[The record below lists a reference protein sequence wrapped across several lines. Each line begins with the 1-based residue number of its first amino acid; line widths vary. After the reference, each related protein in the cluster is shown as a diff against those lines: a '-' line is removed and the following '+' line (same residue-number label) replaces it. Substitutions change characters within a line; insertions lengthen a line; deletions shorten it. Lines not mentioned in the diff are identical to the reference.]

1 MRQATQHRQ
10 DFDGGVSSDGSDSKQ
25 GPETR
30 QTEKKV
36 HWAVTK
42 GLWGKGKKKG
52 GGHTAIRAMR
62 NWHGN
67 WRLAFVRLYALCLC
81 ACYHLCV
88 IVICYCY
95 YLFTLGKILD

>member
-67 WRLAFVRLYALCLC
+67 WRLFGSMLYVYVPVIICVLSLS
-81 ACYHLCV
+81 V
-88 IVICYCY
+88 IVIIC
-95 YLFTLGKILD
+95 LH